1 MESNLSEPQFDTSR
15 VHDRPRI
22 GLGQM
27 FQMGLFQ
34 MGLGMMSLLTLGV
47 LNRVMIKELAIP
59 ATIAAGVIAVHQFM
73 SPARLWFG
81 QLSDAKKLFGYHR
94 TGYIWV
100 GSACLAIASFL
111 AVQVMWLLGDS
122 VAANGWNSASQGWVV
137 ALGGIFALYGLALS
151 SGSTPFAALLVDISE
166 EEDRSKLVGIVWSML
181 MVGIVIG
188 AITISKLLP
197 QENAIVDLATMK
209 ASINRVFM
217 IVPAIVFGLAL
228 VGTWG
233 IERRFSQ
240 FSDRNG
246 SNDMI
251 RDDIAPDHI
260 APDHIAPE
268 NMIREDQITFGRA
281 LKVLTASPQTGLF
294 FTFLL
299 FMTISLFIQD
309 AVLESYGGQVF
320 RMSIAQTTQLNAQW
334 GMGTLIGIATTGF
347 AIVPKLGKQR
357 TTKLGCALVAGCG
370 VLLILSGLSANP
382 TLLKS
387 AVFLFGLASGVTT
400 TGALSL
406 MLDLTAVQTA
416 GTFIGAWG
424 LAQAM
429 ARGVATVIGGTAL
442 DIGKKIF
449 PDSLVMA
456 YGSVFSLQVIGMIC
470 AIVLLSRVDVQ
481 EFRTSAK
488 QAISNVFQSELD

>member
-1 MESNLSEPQFDTSR
+1 MASNLSESQFDSER
-15 VHDRPRI
+15 ANYLPRI
-22 GLGQM
+22 GLLQM

-81 QLSDAKKLFGYHR
+81 QMSDAKPLFGYHR
-94 TGYIWV
+94 TGYVWV
-100 GSACLAIASFL
+100 GSALLAIASWL

-122 VAANGWNSASQGWVV
+122 VAVNGWNQTSQLWVA

-151 SGSTPFAALLVDISE
+151 SGSTPFAALLVDVSE
-166 EEDRSKLVGIVWSML
+166 EEERSKLVGVVWSML

-188 AITISKLLP
+188 AITISQLLP
-197 QENAIVDLATMK
+197 QGDAVVDLAVAK
-209 ASINRVFM
+209 AAINRVFM
-217 IVPAIVFGLAL
+217 IVPAIVFGLAI
-228 VGTWG
+228 VATFG
-233 IERRFSQ
+233 IERTFSRFTARTRS
-240 FSDRNG
+240 G
-246 SNDMI
+246 DM
-251 RDDIAPDHI
+251 AV
-260 APDHIAPE
+260 
-268 NMIREDQITFGRA
+268 REDQITLDRA
-281 LKVLTASPQTGLF
+281 LRVLTASPQTGLF
-294 FTFLL
+294 FSFLL

-320 RMSIAQTTQLNAQW
+320 NMSIKQTTQLNAQW

-347 AIVPKLGKQR
+347 AIVPKLGKQN
-357 TTKLGCALVAGCG
+357 TTRLGCALVAICAG
-370 VLLILSGLSANP
+370 LLIMSGFTANP
-382 TLLKS
+382 TMLKS

-406 MLDLTAVQTA
+406 MLDLTAAQTA

-429 ARGVATVIGGTAL
+429 ARGFATVIGGVAL
-442 DIGKKIF
+442 DVSKKVF
-449 PDSLVMA
+449 PDSLAMA
-456 YGSVFSLQVIGMIC
+456 YGGVFSLQVLGMIA
-470 AIVLLSRVDVQ
+470 AIVLLSRIDVQ
-481 EFRTSAK
+481 EFRTTAK
-488 QAISNVFQSELD
+488 QAIANVFQSDLD

>member
-1 MESNLSEPQFDTSR
+1 MTQNFSESSADRALPLVELESASR
-15 VHDRPRI
+15 LPRI
-22 GLGQM
+22 GLLQM

-47 LNRVMIKELAIP
+47 LNRVMINELAIP

-73 SPARLWFG
+73 APARLWFG
-81 QLSDAKKLFGYHR
+81 QRSDAKPLFGYHR
-94 TGYIWV
+94 TGYVWI
-100 GSACLAIASFL
+100 GTALLAIAAWL
-111 AVQVMWLLGDS
+111 AVQVMWALGDS
-122 VAANGWNSASQGWVV
+122 VAATGWSQTSQLWVG
-137 ALGGIFALYGLALS
+137 ALGLVFALYGLALS

-166 EEDRSKLVGIVWSML
+166 EEERSQLVGIVWSML

-197 QENAIVDLATMK
+197 QSGITDLVATK
-209 ASINRVFM
+209 AAINRVFM
-217 IVPAIVFGLAL
+217 LIPAIVVGLAVL
-228 VGTWG
+228 ATFG
-233 IERRFSQ
+233 IEQKFSRFSLRAGQ
-240 FSDRNG
+240 DQV
-246 SNDMI
+246 
-251 RDDIAPDHI
+251 RD
-260 APDHIAPE
+260 
-268 NMIREDQITFGRA
+268 DQITLGRA
-281 LKVLTASPQTGLF
+281 LKVLTASPQTGIF
-294 FTFLL
+294 FSFLL

-320 RMSIAQTTQLNAQW
+320 GMSIGQTTQLNAQW

-357 TTKLGCALVAGCG
+357 TTKLGCVLVAGCAG
-370 VLLILSGLSANP
+370 LLILAGGTANP

-406 MLDLTAVQTA
+406 MLDLTVTATA

-429 ARGVATVIGGTAL
+429 ARGLATVIGGTAL
-442 DIGKKIF
+442 DVSKKLF
-449 PDSLVMA
+449 PENLVTA
-456 YGSVFSLQVIGMIC
+456 YGAVFSLQILGMMG
-470 AIVLLSRVDVQ
+470 AILLLSRVNIQ
-481 EFRTSAK
+481 EFRTTAK
-488 QAISNVFQSELD
+488 AAIANVFQSELD

>member
-1 MESNLSEPQFDTSR
+1 MASNLSESQFDPARTASL
-15 VHDRPRI
+15 PRI
-22 GLGQM
+22 GLLQM

-81 QLSDAKKLFGYHR
+81 QMSDAKPLFGYHR

-100 GSACLAIASFL
+100 GSALLAIASFL
-111 AVQVMWLLGDS
+111 AVQVMWILGDS
-122 VAANGWNSASQGWVV
+122 VAANGWNGTSQMWVA

-151 SGSTPFAALLVDISE
+151 SGSTPFAALLVDVSE
-166 EEDRSKLVGIVWSML
+166 EDERSKLVGVVWSML

-197 QENAIVDLATMK
+197 QGDAVIDLATTK

-217 IVPAIVFGLAL
+217 IVPTIVFGLAIL
-228 VGTWG
+228 GTFG
-233 IERRFSQ
+233 IERRFSR
-240 FSDRNG
+240 FSDRTLLNE
-246 SNDMI
+246 
-251 RDDIAPDHI
+251 A
-260 APDHIAPE
+260 AT
-268 NMIREDQITFGRA
+268 REDQITLGRA
-281 LKVLTASPQTGLF
+281 LQVLTASPQTGLF
-294 FTFLL
+294 FSFLL

-309 AVLESYGGQVF
+309 AVLESYGGQIF
-320 RMSIAQTTQLNAQW
+320 NMTISQTTQLNAQW
-334 GMGTLIGIATTGF
+334 GTGTLIGIATTGF

-357 TTKLGCALVAGCG
+357 TTKLGCALVAVCAG
-370 VLLILSGLSANP
+370 LLILSGFTANP

-429 ARGVATVIGGTAL
+429 ARGFATVIGGAAL
-442 DIGKKIF
+442 DICKKIF
-449 PDSLVMA
+449 PTNLTMA
-456 YGSVFSLQVIGMIC
+456 YSGVFSLQVIGMIC

-488 QAISNVFQSELD
+488 QAIANVFQSDLD